1 MISFKDADLL
11 SVLPENLSQ
20 PETQALSAAI
30 KGGLRDL
37 QGYARAAP
45 IYAAIKELPDEAL
58 NLLAV
63 ELRVQYYEPDTKR
76 SVREGMIKQTV
87 AWYLRGGTG
96 SVLSEYLGTLF
107 QGGRL
112 QEWYIYGGK
121 PYFFKAI
128 VDLALDDVIHV
139 GDGEKIVDRIRVYKN
154 VRSWLEVLEFHVG
167 AEYGVPISYE
177 NKVCFRFQFHP
188 RYNLGYLHLD
198 ALWRLNGSRRLN
210 GYDSEE
216 MLDFYPVKVRLWAK
230 VSGGARTELA
240 GVNMNE
246 RVQVA
251 IKTESIQ
258 QVQTGVVKQ
267 MEMAERLNCRVSA
280 VCKILT
286 DSYMTKLNG
295 LDGTWKLNGSRK
307 LDGGRYAL

>member
-11 SVLPENLSQ
+11 SVLPENMSQ

-37 QGYARAAP
+37 QRYARAAP

-63 ELRVQYYEPDTKR
+63 ELRVQYYEPDAKR
-76 SVREGMIKQTV
+76 SIREGMIKQTV
-87 AWYLRGGTG
+87 AWYLRGGTS

-107 QGGRL
+107 RGGRL
-112 QEWYIYGGK
+112 QEWYTYEGK

-128 VDLALDDVIHV
+128 VDLALDDVAEV
-139 GDGEKIVDRIRVYKN
+139 GDGKRIISRIHAYKN
-154 VRSWLEVLEFHVG
+154 VRSWLEALMFHIG
-167 AEYGVPISYE
+167 AEYDVP
-177 NKVCFRFQFHP
+177 VCFMNAVTFQARFYP
-188 RYNLGYLHLD
+188 RYNLGYLSLD
-198 ALWRLNGSRRLN
+198 ALWRLDGSRRLN

-216 MLDFYPVKVRLWAK
+216 MLDFYPAKVRLEIKFNGKAK
-230 VSGGARTELA
+230 AELA

-246 RVQVA
+246 SVRAV
-251 IKTESIQ
+251 IKTKSIQ
-258 QVQTGVVKQ
+258 RVQTGAVKQ
-267 MEMAERLNCRVSA
+267 MEVAERLNCQASTIGR
-280 VCKILT
+280 IET
-286 DSYMTKLNG
+286 DSYMTKLSG
-295 LDGTWKLNGSRK
+295 LDGAWKLNGSRK

>member
-30 KGGLRDL
+30 KGGLRNL
-37 QGYARAAP
+37 QRYARAAP

-63 ELRVQYYEPDTKR
+63 ELRVQYYEPDAKR
-76 SVREGMIKQTV
+76 SIREGMIKQTV

-139 GDGEKIVDRIRVYKN
+139 GDGEKIIDRIRVYKN

-167 AEYGVPISYE
+167 AEYEVPISFE

-198 ALWRLNGSRRLN
+198 SLWRLDRSRRLN

-216 MLDFYPVKVRLWAK
+216 MLDFYPVKARLQIAVNGETK
-230 VSGGARTELA
+230 VELA
-240 GVNMNE
+240 GVNMKK
-246 RVQVA
+246 RVRVA

-258 QVQTGVVKQ
+258 HVRTGIAKKIQ
-267 MEMAERLNCRVSA
+267 MAERLNCQASTKF
-280 VCKILT
+280 KIET

-295 LDGTWKLNGSRK
+295 LDGTWELNGSRK

>member
-188 RYNLGYLHLD
+188 RYNLGYLYLD

-267 MEMAERLNCRVSA
+267 MEMAERLNCQVSA
-280 VCKILT
+280 VCKIET